1 VGETCCPKC
10 GAELA
15 EGRVVA
21 GRKELG
27 RENVSICRDCAE
39 VLIVSDSEA
48 GLAMRAATVSE
59 YFGLPEESQ
68 TLLRV
73 AFELIKRPRRQARIA
88 RHLN

>member
-1 VGETCCPKC
+1 MGETNCPAC

-15 EGRVVA
+15 EGRSVA

-39 VLIVSDSEA
+39 VLILSETKT
-48 GLAMRAATVSE
+48 GLALRAATASE
-59 YFGLPEESQ
+59 YFGLPEEAQ

-73 AFELIKRPRRQARIA
+73 AFELIKRPRRQSRLP

>member
-1 VGETCCPKC
+1 MGETCCPKC

-39 VLIVSDSEA
+39 VLILSESA
-48 GLAMRAATVSE
+48 TGLAIRAATVSE

-73 AFELIKRPRRQARIA
+73 AFELIKRPRRQSRMV
-88 RHLN
+88 RQLN